1 MNQALT
7 FTSDQEQALAQ
18 FLEFIR
24 ARETRKLWVLTG
36 YAGTGKST
44 LIAHLVQQMRAE
56 NHFKLSQAKHI
67 RQLEA
72 DQLSK
77 QCRLEN
83 DQLHELKQKKDRL
96 RLKSNR
102 NLKEYIRSQVQK

>member
-7 FTSDQEQALAQ
+7 FTLDQEQALAQ

-56 NHFKLSQAKHI
+56 NLAFKLLAPTGRAAKVLSNYAGFPASTIHRHI
-67 RQLEA
+67 YF
-72 DQLSK
+72 SMI
-77 QCRLEN
+77 
-83 DQLHELKQKKDRL
+83 LHKPDFSGYLIIIL
-96 RLKSNR
+96 L
-102 NLKEYIRSQVQK
+102 L

>member
-1 MNQALT
+1 
-7 FTSDQEQALAQ
+7 
-18 FLEFIR
+18 
-24 ARETRKLWVLTG
+24 
-36 YAGTGKST
+36 
-44 LIAHLVQQMRAE
+44 MRAE

-72 DQLSK
+72 DQVSK
-77 QCRLEN
+77 QCRFEN